1 MVDNTIQIKS
11 GLMINVV
18 PSIRLKKTLR
28 VQKKKKDYIWHPAT
42 CSCKNSKYL
51 ASTIDESV
59 ITCNEIIDAEGKSY
73 NKETKTVATNFNEK
87 KATCKTQNFYILLAF
102 Y

>member
-1 MVDNTIQIKS
+1 
-11 GLMINVV
+11 MINVV

-28 VQKKKKDYIWHPAT
+28 VQKRKKDYIQHPAT

-51 ASTIDESV
+51 ASTIDESA
-59 ITCNEIIDAEGKSY
+59 ITCNEIIDAEGKSS
-73 NKETKTVATNFNEK
+73 NKETKTVTTNFNEK
-87 KATCKTQNFYILLAF
+87 KPTCKTQNFYILLAF